1 MSDSD
6 YTDDEEQFENEDDL
20 FDYYDIDNN
29 VYDPEEPSIT
39 RYNIILCELYN
50 ENIHGQSSKNVKT
63 QYLVFSRF
71 KTLHNNHINVL
82 IEQMK
87 EEYNYVYNVNHE
99 FYRNYRN
106 IIRRD
111 DYIKPEIAHC
121 IYLKTNECVAI
132 LKTFWIRLIQRTW
145 KNVFKKR
152 KDCIKKRCSINALK
166 YREIYGKWPISC
178 SKMPNLR
185 GMLHNM

>member
-1 MSDSD
+1 
-6 YTDDEEQFENEDDL
+6 
-20 FDYYDIDNN
+20 
-29 VYDPEEPSIT
+29 
-39 RYNIILCELYN
+39 
-50 ENIHGQSSKNVKT
+50 
-63 QYLVFSRF
+63 
-71 KTLHNNHINVL
+71 
-82 IEQMK
+82 MK

-99 FYRNYRN
+99 FYRNYKN
-106 IIRRD
+106 IIRRQ
-111 DYIKPEIAHC
+111 DYIKPEIAQC